1 MKELKALKLY
11 EIKSGI
17 PVPVR
22 GVKAKPVTDLFKPM
36 KVGDVIRLTQ
46 KEKNAAHICAK
57 SHGYKVTVR
66 TIGKDVF
73 VWRLA

>member
-17 PVPVR
+17 PVPSKSAK
-22 GVKAKPVTDLFKPM
+22 VKSITDLFKPM

-57 SHGYKVTVR
+57 AHKYKVTLR
-66 TIGKDVF
+66 TIGKDVY